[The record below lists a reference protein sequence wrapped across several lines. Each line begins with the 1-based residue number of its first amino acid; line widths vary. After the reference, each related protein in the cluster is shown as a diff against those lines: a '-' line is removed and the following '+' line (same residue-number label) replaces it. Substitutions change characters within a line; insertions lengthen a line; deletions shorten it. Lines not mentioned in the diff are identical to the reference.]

1 VRASGLK
8 LIMVAG
14 AAVVMLLAAAVASP
28 AASGRPGGLDGSFGG
43 DGRIVPKL
51 GGAHAT
57 SVVMQHSGRLV
68 ILAEGKRDHVLAR
81 FTRRG
86 KLDRAYGRGGVAH
99 DLFDGR
105 VSELGQ
111 ALALQSDG
119 KLLVAGVAD
128 TATGEDVS
136 LLRFKSV
143 DGLRDEAFG
152 VHGETRTDWGVDRF
166 DCDTEDAFCGPGCPG
181 FGCAPPQSYP
191 SQDSAAAVIQ
201 LRDKT
206 IAVTGTT
213 GPRHR
218 RTLTPFGTMIAHG
231 EPDQVAVLRYSY
243 AGTLL
248 WKQALY
254 FGALRHCASPCGQEG
269 TAIARQRDGRILVG
283 ATIDKGSGG
292 LARLRPDG
300 SLDPSFSGDG
310 KVTFGTRPQ
319 RILVQPDG
327 RILVSGDGFV
337 RRFTKDGR
345 PDRGFGSKGVVYPFR
360 RFYRPRPQTI
370 DGNDIALQRDGTI
383 LTTGAA
389 QVGPGNPWVIF
400 RLLSNGKVDPRF
412 GNRGYVKTQFPTN
425 NVATPSAIVVG
436 RGRFAVAGGTDF
448 ETEEG
453 GGRILHADIAVAQ
466 YHAR

>member
-1 VRASGLK
+1 MK
-8 LIMVAG
+8 LVTIAG
-14 AAVVMLLAAAVASP
+14 TAIVLLLVGAMASP

-51 GGAHAT
+51 GGVDAT
-57 SVVMQHSGRLV
+57 SVVMQHSGQLV
-68 ILAEGKRDHVLAR
+68 ILAEDKRDHVLAR

-86 KLDRAYGRGGVAH
+86 RLDPSYGRGGVAD
-99 DLFDGR
+99 DLFNGR
-105 VSELGQ
+105 VSELAQ

-166 DCDTEDAFCGPGCPG
+166 DCDTEDPFCGPDCPG

-191 SQDSAAAVIQ
+191 SQDTASAVIQ
-201 LRDKT
+201 LPDKT

-218 RTLTPFGTMIAHG
+218 ETLTPFGTMSAHG

-248 WKQALY
+248 WKRELY

-269 TAIARQRDGRILVG
+269 TAIARQRNGRILVG
-283 ATIDKGSGG
+283 ATIGKGSGG

-310 KVTFGTRPQ
+310 ELRLPTRPV

-327 RILVSGDGFV
+327 KIHVSGDGFV
-337 RRFTKDGR
+337 RRFTKAGR
-345 PDRGFGSKGVVYPFR
+345 PDRTFGSKGVVYPFR
-360 RFYRPRPQTI
+360 RFYPSGPQVM
-370 DGNDIALQRDGTI
+370 DVNDIALQRDGTI
-383 LTTGAA
+383 LTTGDP
-389 QVGPGNPWVIF
+389 QVGPDNPWVIF
-400 RLLSNGKVDPRF
+400 RLLSNGRVDRRF
-412 GNRGYVKTQFPTN
+412 GKRGFVKTQFPTN
-425 NVATPSAIVVG
+425 NVSVPSAIAVG

-448 ETEEG
+448 ETAQG
-453 GGRILHADIAVAQ
+453 GGTIVHADIAVAQ